1 MNRAPHSPRRP
12 RTSAAQ
18 RIELLATFAASGLSA
33 AAFARRHGLHY
44 TTFCAWRHAQA
55 KGQAALGFVQVEL
68 PAPPLPAELVVELG
82 AGARLR
88 LTAATQLAL
97 AAGLLHQLRTA
108 TSRHHL
114 GVRR

>member
-1 MNRAPHSPRRP
+1 MNRFPHSRRRP

-18 RIELLATFAASGLSA
+18 RAKLLAAFAASGLSA

-68 PAPPLPAELVVELG
+68 PPVDPPAELVVELG

-88 LTAATQLAL
+88 LTATAQCEL
-97 AAGLLHQLRTA
+97 AAGLLHHLRAA
-108 TSRHHL
+108 TPC
-114 GVRR
+114 